1 MRVVTY
7 TRGAGPRAGLLVEDT
22 VYDAETSA
30 SFFRAASLP
39 ADLGAILEGGG
50 GPALRDLDTR
60 IRDARHSGA
69 DLPLTC
75 WAGIGEIRLAA
86 PLARPPKIMCLGLNY
101 RDHAEEQGAKLPET
115 PLIFAK
121 LPSSV
126 IGPGQPIVIPREF
139 DRVDYEGEL
148 ALVIGRR
155 IRRATPEQALEAVF
169 GYTILNDVTE
179 RALQNR
185 ERFWLEAKGSDTFA
199 PMGPWIV
206 TGDELG
212 DPLNL
217 KITTSVNSRV
227 VQSSSTA
234 NLVFTPARIIA
245 RLSEHITLEPG
256 DVISTGTP
264 GGVGVF
270 RKPPVFLK
278 AGDTVEVT
286 IEGIGTL
293 ASPVVREA

>member
-22 VYDAETSA
+22 VYDIETSA
-30 SFFRAASLP
+30 SFLRAGSLP
-39 ADLGAILEGGG
+39 ADLGALLEGG
-50 GPALRDLDTR
+50 GPALRELDAK
-60 IRDARHSGA
+60 IRSARSAGA

-75 WAGIGEIRLAA
+75 WAGIGEIRLLA

-101 RDHAEEQGAKLPET
+101 RDHAEEQGARLPEA
-115 PLIFAK
+115 PMIFAK

-126 IGPGQPIVIPREF
+126 IGPGQSIVIPRGS
-139 DRVDYEGEL
+139 DKVDYEGEL
-148 ALVIGRR
+148 ALVVGRK
-155 IRRATPEQALEAVF
+155 IRRASPDEALEAVF

-179 RALQNR
+179 RAIQNR
-185 ERFWLEAKGSDTFA
+185 ERFWLQAKGSDTFA

-212 DPLNL
+212 DPLDL
-217 KITTSVNSRV
+217 KISTTVNSRV
-227 VQSSSTA
+227 MQSSSTA
-234 NLVFTPARIIA
+234 NLIFTPARIIA
-245 RLSEHITLEPG
+245 HLSEYITLEPG

-278 AGDTVEVT
+278 AGDTVEITV
-286 IEGIGTL
+286 EGIGTL
-293 ASPVVREA
+293 TNPVTSEA